1 MKNDDIELF
10 KDLINER
17 VVNDG
22 NTTKKSNKKLVDI
35 ELQYEQENDKTLLQV
50 AVDEGKEAALK
61 VRTLTNPK
69 HIFRCRKLTCIQPI

>member
-22 NTTKKSNKKLVDI
+22 NTTKKNNKKLVDI
-35 ELQYEQENDKTLLQV
+35 ELQYEEENDKTLLQV
-50 AVDEGKEAALK
+50 AVDEEKEEVLK
-61 VRTLTNPK
+61 VRNHNDP
-69 HIFRCRKLTCIQPI
+69 